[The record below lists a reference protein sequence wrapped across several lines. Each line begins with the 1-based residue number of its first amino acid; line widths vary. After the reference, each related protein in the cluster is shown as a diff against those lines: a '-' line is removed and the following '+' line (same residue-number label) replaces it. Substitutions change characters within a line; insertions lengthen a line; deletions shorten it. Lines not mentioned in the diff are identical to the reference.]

1 MNKGL
6 KMFVEML
13 NEYDTKELRNEVFVR
28 CLNVVLN
35 GNMKDE
41 DKLKEI
47 QDMNFIFNQLKC
59 LF

>member
-47 QDMNFIFNQLKC
+47 QDMNFIFNQLK
-59 LF
+59 